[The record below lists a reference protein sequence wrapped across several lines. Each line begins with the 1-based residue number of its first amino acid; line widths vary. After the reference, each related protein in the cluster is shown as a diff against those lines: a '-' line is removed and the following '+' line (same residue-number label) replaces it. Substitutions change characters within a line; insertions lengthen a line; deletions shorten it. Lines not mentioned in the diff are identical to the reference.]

1 MKNILIKI
9 INFVLNKK
17 STDSWHEDFIVHLGK
32 ILRPNIYVELWLYKC
47 QLFNRM
53 IPYSNKLI
61 WVDLSSES
69 WKFMK
74 KSKKTSFINMM
85 TDDYYDII
93 KNSWIKI
100 DMLFIDANHSKES
113 VKKDFENYFNLVSD
127 NWIILLHD
135 WFPKNKEYTKSWY
148 CWDWYIAIE
157 ELTKNKNSYE
167 MMTIPLPPWLTLCR
181 KRNKHLPW

>member
-1 MKNILIKI
+1 MKKLLVKI

-17 STDSWHEDFIVHLGK
+17 SNDSWHEDFIVHLGK
-32 ILRPNIYVELWLYKC
+32 ILKPNVYVELWLYKC
-47 QLFNRM
+47 ELFNRM

-61 WVDLSSES
+61 WVDLSSEP

-74 KSKKTSFINMM
+74 KSKKTSFMNMM

-135 WFPKNKEYTKSWY
+135 WFPKNEEYTQAGY

-157 ELTKNKNSYE
+157 ELTKNKDDYE
-167 MMTIPLPPWLTLCR
+167 MMTIPLHPWLTLCR
-181 KRNKHLPW
+181 KRSKHLPW